1 MKIQAVIERSI
12 FWARWLLAPLYLG
25 LIVVLA
31 ILAYKF
37 IVDLVTLVIHVVE
50 EQIAGKEGITEGL
63 FIIDLLTLL
72 DLVLLSNLILIV
84 LFAGYENFVSKIEVA
99 ESSVDRPSWMGQV
112 DFSGLKIKL
121 IGSLVAISV
130 ISLLAT
136 FIELSLDP
144 AADVGPAVFWQIII
158 HLTFMVSG
166 VMFAVMDWISDSRAI
181 RARQL
186 NSARGIDSEIGSSN
200 SAV

>member
-1 MKIQAVIERSI
+1 MQHFLERLI
-12 FWARWLLAPLYLG
+12 FGARWLLAPLYLG

-31 ILAYKF
+31 VLAYKF
-37 IVDLVTLVIHVVE
+37 VVDLVVLIQHVIE
-50 EQIAGKEGITEGL
+50 EQMSGAHGAEGL
-63 FIIDLLTLL
+63 FIIDLLTLM

-99 ESSVDRPSWMGQV
+99 HKSVDRPSWMGHV

-136 FIELSLDP
+136 FIQLSLDP
-144 AADVGPAVFWQIII
+144 TAEVGPAVFWQIII
-158 HLTFMVSG
+158 HLTFVVSG
-166 VMFAVMDWISDSRAI
+166 VMFAVMDWISDSRVI
-181 RARQL
+181 RAKALHVDPDQISDGL
-186 NSARGIDSEIGSSN
+186 
-200 SAV
+200 

>member
-1 MKIQAVIERSI
+1 MQNVVERLI
-12 FWARWLLAPLYLG
+12 FAARWLLAPLYLG
-25 LIVVLA
+25 LVVVLI

-37 IVDLVTLVIHVVE
+37 VVDLITLVTHVVE
-50 EQIAGKEGITEGL
+50 ETMSGGHGSEGQ
-63 FIIDLLTLL
+63 FIVDLLTLL

-99 ESSVDRPSWMGQV
+99 DKSVDRPAWMGHV

-136 FIELSLDP
+136 FIQLSVDP
-144 AADVGPAVFWQIII
+144 SAEVGPGLFWQIII
-158 HLTFMVSG
+158 HLTFVVSG
-166 VMFAVMDWISDSRAI
+166 VMFAVMDWISDSRVI
-181 RARQL
+181 RAKAL
-186 NSARGIDSEIGSSN
+186 HVTPEEISDGI
-200 SAV
+200 

>member
-1 MKIQAVIERSI
+1 MQNAIERLI
-12 FWARWLLAPLYLG
+12 FAARWLLAPLYVG
-25 LIVVLA
+25 LIVVL
-31 ILAYKF
+31 IVLAYKF
-37 IVDLVTLVIHVVE
+37 VVDLVTLITHVIE
-50 EQIAGKEGITEGL
+50 EQIAGTHGADGL
-63 FIIDLLTLL
+63 FIIDLLTLM

-99 ESSVDRPSWMGQV
+99 HKSVDRPSWMGHV

-144 AADVGPAVFWQIII
+144 SAEVGPAVFWQIII
-158 HLTFMVSG
+158 HLTFVVSG

-181 RARQL
+181 RAKAMHLDQ
-186 NSARGIDSEIGSSN
+186 DEIGDG
-200 SAV
+200 V

>member
-1 MKIQAVIERSI
+1 VQHFIERLI
-12 FWARWLLAPLYLG
+12 FGARWLLVPLYLG
-25 LIVVLA
+25 LVVVLA

-37 IVDLVTLVIHVVE
+37 VVDLIVLVQHVVE
-50 EQIAGKEGITEGL
+50 DQITGTHGNEGL

-99 ESSVDRPSWMGQV
+99 HKSVDRPSWMGSV

-144 AADVGPAVFWQIII
+144 TAEVGPAVFWQIII
-158 HLTFMVSG
+158 HLTFVVSG

-181 RARQL
+181 RARAL
-186 NSARGIDSEIGSSN
+186 HGPGLPPLGDGL
-200 SAV
+200 

>member
-1 MKIQAVIERSI
+1 MQNFIEKLI
-12 FWARWLLAPLYLG
+12 FGARWLLAPLYVG
-25 LIVVLA
+25 LIVVLVV
-31 ILAYKF
+31 LAYKF
-37 IVDLVTLVIHVVE
+37 VVDLIVLVEHVVE
-50 EQIAGKEGITEGL
+50 ETMSGKHGAEGF
-63 FIIDLLTLL
+63 FIIDLLTLM

-99 ESSVDRPSWMGQV
+99 HKSVDRPSWMGHV

-136 FIELSLDP
+136 FIQLSLDP
-144 AADVGPAVFWQIII
+144 TAEVGPAVFWQIII
-158 HLTFMVSG
+158 HLTFVVSG

-181 RARQL
+181 RAKAMHM
-186 NSARGIDSEIGSSN
+186 SPDDIGDG
-200 SAV
+200 V

>member
-1 MKIQAVIERSI
+1 MQHFIERLI
-12 FWARWLLAPLYLG
+12 FSARWLLAPLYLG
-25 LIVVLA
+25 LIVVLI

-37 IVDLVTLVIHVVE
+37 VVDLVLLVTHVVE
-50 EQIAGKEGITEGL
+50 ETMAGGHSGEGQ

-99 ESSVDRPSWMGQV
+99 DKSVDRPAWMGHV

-130 ISLLAT
+130 ISLLAS
-136 FIELSLDP
+136 FIQLSLDP
-144 AADVGPAVFWQIII
+144 DGEVGPALFWQIVI
-158 HLTFMVSG
+158 HLTFVVSG
-166 VMFAVMDWISDSRAI
+166 VLFAVTDWISDSRVI
-181 RARQL
+181 RAKAL
-186 NSARGIDSEIGSSN
+186 HVKPSEISDGI
-200 SAV
+200 

>member
-1 MKIQAVIERSI
+1 MQHFLERLI
-12 FWARWLLAPLYLG
+12 FGARWLLAPLYLG

-31 ILAYKF
+31 VLAYKF
-37 IVDLVTLVIHVVE
+37 VVDLVVLIQHVIE
-50 EQIAGKEGITEGL
+50 EQVSGAHGAEGL
-63 FIIDLLTLL
+63 FIIDLLTLM

-99 ESSVDRPSWMGQV
+99 HTSVDRPSWMGHV

-136 FIELSLDP
+136 FIQLSLDP
-144 AADVGPAVFWQIII
+144 TAEVGPAVFWQIII
-158 HLTFMVSG
+158 HLTFVVSG

-181 RARQL
+181 RAKAMHL
-186 NSARGIDSEIGSSN
+186 NQSDVSGG
-200 SAV
+200 V